1 MDCSMKN
8 IVYLFL
14 AFSLCYS
21 TKGQDLASL
30 QQRAQKLYLHIVEN
44 KGDSIINYAHPS
56 VFKTIT
62 QKEFIEAHN
71 NSGTVEGI
79 KVSVLNIPPNFKIN
93 DIKKIGQN
101 SYCILYYDEAG
112 KITFIEPVPSSS
124 EKHLINIAK
133 VKMNAEKVVFNSYS
147 NSLLIKRRLKLIAAA
162 DSSTNY
168 VWMFYPV
175 LDKATK
181 ELLGL

>member
-1 MDCSMKN
+1 MKS
-8 IVYLFL
+8 IYCLFIIL
-14 AFSLCYS
+14 VFSAS
-21 TKGQDLASL
+21 AVAQDLASL

-44 KGDSIINYAHPS
+44 KGDSIINYTHPS
-56 VFKTIT
+56 VFKKIT

-79 KVSVLNIPPNFKIN
+79 KVSLLNIPPNFKIN

-112 KITFIEPVPSSS
+112 KITFIDPVPSSS

-162 DSSTNY
+162 DNSTNY
-168 VWMFYPV
+168 EWMFYPV
-175 LDKATK
+175 LDKAT
-181 ELLGL
+181 EEQLGL